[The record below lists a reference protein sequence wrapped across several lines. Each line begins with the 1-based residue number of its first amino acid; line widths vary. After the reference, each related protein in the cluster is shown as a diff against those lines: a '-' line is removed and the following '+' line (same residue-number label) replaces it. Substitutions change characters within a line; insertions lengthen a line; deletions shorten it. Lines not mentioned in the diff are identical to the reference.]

1 MREPTRDP
9 AVSGSGEGRGGADGC
24 ERRLAGGASP
34 VLGRGDP
41 HPGTA
46 PCAVGRLPRRA
57 FAAAD
62 VNECAEG
69 SPCSPG
75 WCENLPGSFRC
86 TCAQGYAPAPDGRS
100 CQGEPQPS
108 SLQRPRT
115 HSRVEAGDPAT
126 PSVPRGAG
134 GS

>member
-1 MREPTRDP
+1 M
-9 AVSGSGEGRGGADGC
+9 
-24 ERRLAGGASP
+24 
-34 VLGRGDP
+34 
-41 HPGTA
+41 
-46 PCAVGRLPRRA
+46 AVGVTSRLGFLPGSRGPPIPGGGGSHPLTVHHPVGRSPRRA
-57 FAAAD
+57 FSAAD

-100 CQGEPQPS
+100 CLGELQPS
-108 SLQRPRT
+108 PPCHPPPIHALKLGTGSPRL
-115 HSRVEAGDPAT
+115 SDEW
-126 PSVPRGAG
+126 AG